1 MRGFGM
7 FKKNSLR
14 LRIFLS
20 MTFLVLIA
28 FATIAVVM
36 ILQYQKQAVEYHDE
50 RLIDKESQIKTQI
63 QYVLSQTTYPVET
76 SYIPLIFRESIY
88 NIANILNVNFDLYD
102 FNGNLLK
109 SSRAVIGNKKDTL
122 KISKEILQQLSTN
135 IDKRFSEHKELEGR
149 GYQTSY
155 GYVNDLQFKPIA
167 VLNIPYFE
175 NDTFNERALEGSL
188 YNLSMVYFSL
198 LVLAL
203 ILAYF
208 ISSYITK
215 SLKTIENRLE
225 RTRLLE
231 RNEKIILKSPST
243 EIGQLVGAYNS
254 MIDEIENSKVLL
266 AKSEREQAWREM
278 AKQVAHE
285 IKNPLTPMRLSV
297 QSFQR
302 KFGKQPE
309 NSEEVNE
316 FCESMIQQIDILSNI
331 STAFSALTNMPDKN
345 DEYFNIVPIVK
356 RTLDIFDSKH
366 ITFTCPEKE
375 IVVLFD
381 KDQMGRVV
389 TNLVKNAL
397 QATEGQVDRNIVVS
411 LEQSDDFVEL
421 SVSDN
426 GIGISSENMDKI
438 FEPKFTTKSTGSG
451 LGLAMVKS
459 IVSSYNGT
467 ISLTSEE
474 GKGST
479 FVVRLKSEKQQ

>member
-1 MRGFGM
+1 M

-14 LRIFLS
+14 FRIFLS

-28 FATIAVVM
+28 FAAIAVVM
-36 ILQYQKQAVEYHDE
+36 IFQYQKQAVEYHDE
-50 RLIDKESQIKTQI
+50 RLIDKEDQIKTQI

-76 SYIPLIFRESIY
+76 SYIPLIFREAIY
-88 NIANILNVNFDLYD
+88 NIANIQNVNFDLYD
-102 FNGNLLK
+102 LNGNLLK
-109 SSRAVIGNKKDTL
+109 SSRAVLDSSKDTL
-122 KISKEILQQLSTN
+122 SIPKEILQALPTN
-135 IDKRFSEHKELEGR
+135 IDKRIAQHKELAGR
-149 GYQTSY
+149 GYQSSY
-155 GYVNDLQFKPIA
+155 SYVNDLQFKPIMI
-167 VLNIPYFE
+167 LNIPYFE
-175 NDTFNERALEGSL
+175 NDTFNEKALEGSL

-208 ISSYITK
+208 ISTYITK

-231 RNEKIILKSPST
+231 RNEKIILKSTST
-243 EIGQLVGAYNS
+243 EIGKLVGAYNS

-285 IKNPLTPMRLSV
+285 IKNPLTPMRLSA

-302 KFGKQPE
+302 KFSKQTE
-309 NSEEVNE
+309 YAAEINE
-316 FCESMIQQIDILSNI
+316 FCESIIQQIDILSNI
-331 STAFSALTNMPDKN
+331 STAFSALTNMPAKN
-345 DEYFNIVPIVK
+345 DEYFDIIPVVR
-356 RTLDIFDSKH
+356 RTLDIFDSKYVSFVCSEQE
-366 ITFTCPEKE
+366 TF
-375 IVVLFD
+375 IVFD
-381 KDQMGRVV
+381 KDQLGRVV

-397 QATEGQVDRNIVVS
+397 QATENQSNPKIVVS
-411 LEQSDDFVEL
+411 LQRKGNYVEL

-426 GIGISSENMDKI
+426 GIGITEADREKI
-438 FEPKFTTKSTGSG
+438 FEPKFTTKTAGSG

-467 ISLTSEE
+467 ISFTSEQS
-474 GKGST
+474 KGST
-479 FVVRLKSEKQQ
+479 FVVKLKI

>member
-1 MRGFGM
+1 M

-20 MTFLVLIA
+20 MTFLILIA
-28 FATIAVVM
+28 FATIALVM

-50 RLIDKESQIKTQI
+50 RLIDKEGQIKTQI
-63 QYVLSQTTYPVET
+63 HYVLSQTTYPVET
-76 SYIPLIFRESIY
+76 YYIPLIFRESIH

-102 FNGNLLK
+102 LNGELLK
-109 SSRAVIGNKKDTL
+109 SSRAVLGDSKDTL
-122 KISKEILQQLSTN
+122 RVSKEILQKLSTD
-135 IDKRFSEHKELEGR
+135 IDKRFAEHKELAGR

-155 GYVNDLQFKPIA
+155 SYVNDLQFKPIA
-167 VLNIPYFE
+167 ILNIPYFE

-188 YNLSMVYFSL
+188 YNVSMVYFSL

-215 SLKTIENRLE
+215 SLKTIEKRLE

-345 DEYFNIVPIVK
+345 DEYFNIIPIVK
-356 RTLDIFDSKH
+356 RTLDIFDSKY
-366 ITFTCPEKE
+366 ITFVCEEKE

-389 TNLVKNAL
+389 TNLVKNAI
-397 QATEGQVDRNIVVS
+397 QAIENQTNPKIVVS
-411 LEQSDDFVEL
+411 LTKENNFVDL

-426 GIGISSENMDKI
+426 GIGIPSENMDKI
-438 FEPKFTTKSTGSG
+438 FEPKFTTKSGGSG

-467 ISLTSEE
+467 ISLVSKKGE
-474 GKGST
+474 GST
-479 FVVRLKSEKQQ
+479 FIVRMKNEENKN

>member
-1 MRGFGM
+1 M

-28 FATIAVVM
+28 FATIAIVM
-36 ILQYQKQAVEYHDE
+36 VFQYQKQSVEYHDE
-50 RLIDKESQIKTQI
+50 RLIDKENQIKTQI

-76 SYIPLIFRESIY
+76 AYIPLIFREEIY
-88 NIANILNVNFDLYD
+88 NIANIQNVNFDLYD
-102 FNGNLLK
+102 LNGNLLK
-109 SSRAVIGNKKDTL
+109 SSRAVLDDSKDTL
-122 KISKEILQQLSTN
+122 SISKEILQTLLTN
-135 IDKRFSEHKELEGR
+135 IDKRFAQHKELAGR
-149 GYQTSY
+149 GYQSSY
-155 GYVNDLQFKPIA
+155 SYVNNLQFKPIA
-167 VLNIPYFE
+167 ILNIPYFE
-175 NDTFNERALEGSL
+175 NDTFNEKALEGSL

-203 ILAYF
+203 ILAYL
-208 ISSYITK
+208 ISTYITK

-231 RNEKIILKSPST
+231 RNEKIILKSAST
-243 EIGQLVGAYNS
+243 EIGKLVGAYNS

-302 KFGKQPE
+302 KFSKQTE
-309 NSEEVNE
+309 NADEVNE
-316 FCESMIQQIDILSNI
+316 FCESIIQQIDILSNI
-331 STAFSALTNMPDKN
+331 STAFSALTNMPAKN
-345 DEYFNIVPIVK
+345 DERFDIIPVVR
-356 RTLDIFDSKH
+356 RTLDIFDSKYVSFVCH
-366 ITFTCPEKE
+366 QQE
-375 IVVLFD
+375 IFIVFD
-381 KDQMGRVV
+381 KDQLGRVV
-389 TNLVKNAL
+389 TNLVKNSL
-397 QATEGQVDRNIVVS
+397 QATENQSNPKIVVS
-411 LEQSDDFVEL
+411 LQTRDNYVEL

-426 GIGISSENMDKI
+426 GIGIAETDKEKI
-438 FEPKFTTKSTGSG
+438 FEPKFTTKTAGSG

-467 ISLTSEE
+467 ISLTSKQ

-479 FVVRLKSEKQQ
+479 FVVRLKI

>member
-1 MRGFGM
+1 M

-28 FATIAVVM
+28 FATIAIVM
-36 ILQYQKQAVEYHDE
+36 VFQYRKQSVEYHDE
-50 RLIDKESQIKTQI
+50 RLIDKENQIKTQI
-63 QYVLSQTTYPVET
+63 QYILSQTTYPVET
-76 SYIPLIFRESIY
+76 SYIPLIFREAIF
-88 NIANILNVNFDLYD
+88 NIANIQNVNFDLYD
-102 FNGNLLK
+102 LNGNLLK
-109 SSRAVIGNKKDTL
+109 SSRSVLDDSRDTL
-122 KISKEILQQLSTN
+122 NISKDILQKLSTN
-135 IDKRFSEHKELEGR
+135 IDKRFVTHKELEGR
-149 GYQTSY
+149 GYQSSY
-155 GYVNDLQFKPIA
+155 SYVNDLQFKPIA
-167 VLNIPYFE
+167 ILSIPHFE
-175 NDTFNERALEGSL
+175 NDTFNERALQGSL
-188 YNLSMVYFSL
+188 YNLSLVYFSL

-208 ISSYITK
+208 ISTYITK
-215 SLKTIENRLE
+215 SLKTIEKRLE

-302 KFGKQPE
+302 KFSKQTE
-309 NSEEVNE
+309 NADEVNE

-331 STAFSALTNMPDKN
+331 STAFSALTNMPAKN
-345 DEYFNIVPIVK
+345 DEFFDLIPVVR

-366 ITFTCPEKE
+366 ITFICPEKE
-375 IVVLFD
+375 IFILFD
-381 KDQMGRVV
+381 KDQLGRVV

-397 QATEGQVDRNIVVS
+397 HAIENQSNKKIVIS
-411 LEQSDDFVEL
+411 LHREKDTVEL

-426 GIGISSENMDKI
+426 GIGISEENQEKI
-438 FEPKFTTKSTGSG
+438 FEPKFTTKSGGSG

-467 ISLTSEE
+467 ISLTSKE

-479 FVVRLKSEKQQ
+479 FIVRLKIDQ